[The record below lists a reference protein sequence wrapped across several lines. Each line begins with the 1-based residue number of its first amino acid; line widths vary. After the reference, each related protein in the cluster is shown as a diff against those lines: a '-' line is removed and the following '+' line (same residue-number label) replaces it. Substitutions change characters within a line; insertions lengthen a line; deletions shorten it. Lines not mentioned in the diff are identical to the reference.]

1 MKKQA
6 IVSIAVIFFLLVADQ
21 LLKIW
26 VKTHMQLGDY
36 HEITNWFIIYF
47 TENNGMAF
55 GMELFDKIYLTL
67 FRIVA
72 VGLITYYLIKLI
84 REQLHSTG
92 FIICIAMIL
101 AGAVG
106 NIIDSVFYGVIF
118 DHSYG
123 QVATLFPPNG
133 GYETWFHGKVV
144 DMFYFPLID
153 TKLPDWL
160 PIWGGDNFVF
170 FRPIFNIADSAI
182 SVGVFLM
189 IIFYREIIM
198 GHYSSPKTKKVN
210 E

>member
-6 IVSIAVIFFLLVADQ
+6 IVSVAVILFLIVADQ
-21 LLKIW
+21 LLKVW
-26 VKTHMQLGDY
+26 VKTHMQLNDY
-36 HEITNWFIIYF
+36 YEITKWFIIYF

-72 VGLITYYLIKLI
+72 VGFITYYLIKLI

-133 GYETWFHGKVV
+133 GYETLFHGKVV

-182 SVGVFLM
+182 SVGVLM
-189 IIFYREIIM
+189 LIIFYREIIM
-198 GHYSSPKTKKVN
+198 GHAPTPPNK
-210 E
+210 

>member
-6 IVSIAVIFFLLVADQ
+6 IVSIAVILFLLVADQ

-36 HEITNWFIIYF
+36 YEITKWFIIYF

-67 FRIVA
+67 FRIIA
-72 VGLITYYLIKLI
+72 VGFITYYLIKLI

-118 DHSYG
+118 NHSYG

-133 GYETWFHGKVV
+133 GYETLFHGKVV

-153 TKLPDWL
+153 TTLPSWL
-160 PIWGGDNFVF
+160 PIWGGENFVF

-198 GHYSSPKTKKVN
+198 GHAPSPKTNKVN